1 MVIKVIKERII
12 NLQNILNDGEAFLI
26 TSGSNRFY
34 LTGFN
39 SSAGAVYVS
48 RKSAVFFIDFRYYEK
63 AKNTIDSCQVR
74 LFDKGDRDIASLC
87 GEENIKTIFVETNTV
102 SLSQHSYYCNLFE
115 GIEISK
121 QNKLDQKLNEM
132 RSVKT
137 KDELSFITA
146 AQKLTDQTF
155 NYICE
160 RIAVGRSE
168 RDIMLDMEFFMRKL
182 GAEGVSFDFI
192 VVSGKNSSMPHGVPT
207 EKIIEKGDFIT
218 MDFGAVAYGYCSDMT
233 RTVAVGNIS
242 AEQKTVYDT
251 VLKAQTTAC
260 TAIKAGINCG
270 AVDKIARDIIYDAG
284 YTGCFGHSLG
294 HGVGIDIHES
304 PNLSPNNTTV
314 LKTGNVVTVEP
325 GIYIENKFGVR
336 IEDMVCV
343 TDDGCINLT
352 KSDKKLIVL

>member
-1 MVIKVIKERII
+1 MGS
-12 NLQNILNDGEAFLI
+12 IL
-26 TSGSNRFY
+26 
-34 LTGFN
+34 
-39 SSAGAVYVS
+39 
-48 RKSAVFFIDFRYYEK
+48 
-63 AKNTIDSCQVR
+63 
-74 LFDKGDRDIASLC
+74 
-87 GEENIKTIFVETNTV
+87 TIFTDLFVQDTVFVFGALSFFGVMMMICGVCRPVLDKMDRRVLLAV
-102 SLSQHSYYCNLFE
+102 SLLLY
-115 GIEISK
+115 
-121 QNKLDQKLNEM
+121 
-132 RSVKT
+132 
-137 KDELSFITA
+137 
-146 AQKLTDQTF
+146 
-155 NYICE
+155 
-160 RIAVGRSE
+160 
-168 RDIMLDMEFFMRKL
+168 
-182 GAEGVSFDFI
+182 
-192 VVSGKNSSMPHGVPT
+192 
-207 EKIIEKGDFIT
+207 FIT
-218 MDFGAVAYGYCSDMT
+218 MDFGAVVYGYCSDMT

-260 TAIKAGINCG
+260 AAIKAGINCG

-336 IEDMVCV
+336 IEDMVYV